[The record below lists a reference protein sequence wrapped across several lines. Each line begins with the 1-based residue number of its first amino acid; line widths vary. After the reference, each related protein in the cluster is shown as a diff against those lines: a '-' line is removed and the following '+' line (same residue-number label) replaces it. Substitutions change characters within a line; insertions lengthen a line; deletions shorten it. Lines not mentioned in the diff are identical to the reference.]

1 MLPTEIFRL
10 LRMESILYSQEC
22 SIPCRPEMLRILPP
36 QTHLDSHGLPL
47 FHDRPGVNRKY
58 LSLRYDPEDVDILR
72 DVFDLHDIED
82 MHMYHRIKQDLESG
96 SSKIKS
102 RTTDDDWHSRA
113 ASLVSSILSR
123 SSMGP
128 KKMIRE
134 LPLIPLTSEKWVD
147 ASEEELYFPAAIGPE
162 IPKDLI
168 TTVDPGAAEND
179 SRKALFTTLGVTDVL
194 PQAIVDQLLRYY
206 ARSDGASDLSF
217 SMAHVRYLYW
227 HHENRNDPR
236 LSLVWLYETH
246 GRKVTSRRNLLYFQ
260 TVEEYGPYELLR
272 TYEHPNDPNK
282 NVPEC
287 PVSFLKYEYT
297 TLFPPSARRH
307 GSSWMKW
314 LEKGLGVRHIPRI
327 KLDGGSLSTEFRHI
341 IRYRPDKLVG
351 MLKKHWDDYVVDM
364 SPPIVDTISQS
375 EVTCLGGQLRALKDT
390 YLPLQD
396 LKNKVQTLGIGQEF
410 PFLMVSSSLEVN
422 TILRDWR
429 FLDEFEVGS
438 EPDLNFY
445 VEVLRQHEKRTYRTW
460 GSEIREKVLKTYE
473 FIADN
478 CSDNQREGLW

>member
-1 MLPTEIFRL
+1 
-10 LRMESILYSQEC
+10 
-22 SIPCRPEMLRILPP
+22 
-36 QTHLDSHGLPL
+36 
-47 FHDRPGVNRKY
+47 
-58 LSLRYDPEDVDILR
+58 
-72 DVFDLHDIED
+72 
-82 MHMYHRIKQDLESG
+82 
-96 SSKIKS
+96 
-102 RTTDDDWHSRA
+102 
-113 ASLVSSILSR
+113 
-123 SSMGP
+123 
-128 KKMIRE
+128 
-134 LPLIPLTSEKWVD
+134 
-147 ASEEELYFPAAIGPE
+147 
-162 IPKDLI
+162 
-168 TTVDPGAAEND
+168 
-179 SRKALFTTLGVTDVL
+179 
-194 PQAIVDQLLRYY
+194 
-206 ARSDGASDLSF
+206 
-217 SMAHVRYLYW
+217 
-227 HHENRNDPR
+227 
-236 LSLVWLYETH
+236 
-246 GRKVTSRRNLLYFQ
+246 LLYFQ
-260 TVEEYGPYELLR
+260 TAEEYGPYELLR

-282 NVPEC
+282 NIPGC

-297 TLFPPSARRH
+297 TLFPPFARRH

-364 SPPIVDTISQS
+364 SPPIVDTLSQS
-375 EVTCLGGQLRALKDT
+375 EVTCLGRQLRALKDT

-410 PFLMVSSSLEVN
+410 PFLMVSSYLEVN

-460 GSEIREKVLKTYE
+460 GSGIREKILKTYE